1 MISSIFLPEYRH
13 YVDIFHMK
21 GYNEANKVQKGW
33 FIMKCKKGFALTLT
47 AVLFLSAGANI
58 AEAAKPNPVA
68 AEAVVSSSEIIIP
81 ENETVHQRE
90 QVRTAQESS
99 SPLSG
104 SCGENLTWKF
114 DLDTDTLVISG
125 SGAMMDFEISDMPKV
140 HVNTVPW
147 YQFKDLIT
155 SVQCGTEP

>member
-1 MISSIFLPEYRH
+1 MIH
-13 YVDIFHMK
+13 KKD
-21 GYNEANKVQKGW
+21 YNKDNRTQKGW

-58 AEAAKPNPVA
+58 AETAKPNPVA